1 MFMLEGMT
9 PTVKVYPCRV
19 RTIAESLDSADLK
32 IYMDAMSNSAA
43 WTNNGLARALTDRS
57 LTVSE
62 KAIRKHRRGECS
74 CA

>member
-1 MFMLEGMT
+1 MLEGMT

-43 WTNNGLARALTDRS
+43 WTNNGLARALTDRN

>member
-19 RTIAESLDSADLK
+19 RTVAESLDGSDLK

-43 WTNNGLARALTDRS
+43 WTNNGLARALTDRG
-57 LTVSE
+57 LKISE
-62 KAIRKHRRGECS
+62 TSIRTHRRGECS